1 MCYLHT
7 SVIANPVQICLPGTS
22 KDLLKKMSGR
32 GATFITRIIVNVNKE
47 KFQWLY
53 LVVEEELS

>member
-22 KDLLKKMSGR
+22 KDLLKKISGR
-32 GATFITRIIVNVNKE
+32 RATFITRIIVNVNKE